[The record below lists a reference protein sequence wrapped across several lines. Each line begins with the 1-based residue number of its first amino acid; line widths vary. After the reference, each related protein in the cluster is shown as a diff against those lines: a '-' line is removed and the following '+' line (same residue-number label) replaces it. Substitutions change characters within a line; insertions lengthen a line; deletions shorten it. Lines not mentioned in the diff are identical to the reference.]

1 MHPIPPTN
9 RLSPK
14 NQVTLPRDAAALA
27 GDPGHVR
34 ALPYRMPGKS
44 DAGQTHPVLL
54 LMTEEDLRKR
64 ERRIADD
71 ARIPANDKMRLIV
84 ELNAHAVALPIDDQ
98 RRVVLPAHLVD
109 YLKLER
115 DVLFVATGDL
125 IYAWNPDEFTRWS
138 QPAPAAGAPDL
149 STYLIV

>member
-1 MHPIPPTN
+1 MHPLPPTN

-27 GDPGHVR
+27 GDPTHVR
-34 ALPYRMPGKS
+34 ALPYRMPGRGDG
-44 DAGQTHPVLL
+44 DATHPVVL
-54 LMTEEDLRKR
+54 LMTETDLRTR

-71 ARIPANDKMRLIV
+71 PAIPAQQKMRLIV
-84 ELNAHAVALPIDDQ
+84 ELNAHAVALAIDDQ
-98 RRVVLPAHLVD
+98 RRVVLPAHLVE
-109 YLKLER
+109 YLGLER

-125 IYAWNPDEFTRWS
+125 IYAWNPDAFRRWIE
-138 QPAPAAGAPDL
+138 PAPPAGSPDL